1 MLVVTGAS
9 GQLGRA
15 VAREAAALRG
25 GGTGLVLATRDP
37 AALADGPAG
46 AEPRRADFGDPG
58 SLAIAFSG
66 ADRVLV
72 ISTDDIDGRAAG
84 QIAAIDA
91 AKAAGARHIL
101 YTSML
106 SPVPENP
113 AIIAPSHR
121 ATEEHLRSSGVAFTI
136 LRAGFYADFQVYEA
150 AEALASGRLV
160 HNRDAGRCAYL
171 TRADIARAA
180 AAVLVGGGHEGET
193 LDLTG
198 TEAYDAA
205 GLAAE
210 YAAVGGREVEAVE
223 VGDAELLELL
233 GGSAEGHNQYGA
245 RLTVSI
251 GQAIRGGFLDVV
263 TDTVAALT
271 GSAPEPLSSVL
282 ARSAETLR
290 RAD

>member
-1 MLVVTGAS
+1 VPATLVVTGAS

-15 VAREAAALRG
+15 VANEVAALRG
-25 GGTGLVLATRDP
+25 SGTGLVLASRNP
-37 AALADGPAG
+37 AALDAAPAG
-46 AEPRRADFGDPG
+46 AEVRRGDFGDPA
-58 SLAIAFSG
+58 SLAAAFSG

-72 ISTDDIDGRAAG
+72 ISTDDIDGRASG

-91 AKAAGARHIL
+91 AKAAGAGHIL

-106 SPVPENP
+106 SPVAGNP

-121 ATEEHLRSSGVAFTI
+121 ATEEHLRASGVAFTI
-136 LRAGFYADFQVYEA
+136 LRAGFYADFQAYEA
-150 AEALASGRLV
+150 AAALASGQLV
-160 HNRDAGRCAYL
+160 HNRGAGRCAYL

-180 AAVLVGGGHEGET
+180 AAVLVAGGHEGET

-198 TEAYDAA
+198 TEAYDAPA
-205 GLAAE
+205 LAAA
-210 YAAVGGREVEAVE
+210 YAAVGGRPVEAVE
-223 VGDAELLELL
+223 VADDELLELL

-263 TDTVAALT
+263 TDTVARLT
-271 GSAPEPLSSVL
+271 GAAPESLESVL
-282 ARSAETLR
+282 SRHTEML
-290 RAD
+290 